1 MDSFWEY
8 FWLVF
13 ACFAFAAYVVILF
26 SILTDLFRDHRT
38 SGWAKAVWV
47 FFLFVLPIIG
57 EMVYLIVRGRGMV
70 ERSARADRRYRA
82 AEDAYIGGSRGRR
95 RRTTSRRRNHCSTR
109 GRSPTRS
116 TASSRRVRA
125 GSTDPG
131 SRSRRVAG
139 GRDAV
144 LTPRQPPRIVVPVT
158 IGSREGRLMTSQAY
172 PPRR

>member
-8 FWLVF
+8 FSLVF

-82 AEDAYIGGSRGRR
+82 AEDAYIRG
-95 RRTTSRRRNHCSTR
+95 
-109 GRSPTRS
+109 
-116 TASSRRVRA
+116 
-125 GSTDPG
+125 
-131 SRSRRVAG
+131 VAG
-139 GRDAV
+139 TPSLDDLATAKSLLDSGTITDEEYRV
-144 LTPRQPPRIVVPVT
+144 LAARARGVD
-158 IGSREGRLMTSQAY
+158 
-172 PPRR
+172 

>member
-13 ACFAFAAYVVILF
+13 ACFAFAAYVMILF

-82 AEDAYIGGSRGRR
+82 AEDAYIRG
-95 RRTTSRRRNHCSTR
+95 
-109 GRSPTRS
+109 
-116 TASSRRVRA
+116 
-125 GSTDPG
+125 
-131 SRSRRVAG
+131 VAG
-139 GRDAV
+139 TPSPDDLATAKSLLDSGTITDEEYRV
-144 LTPRQPPRIVVPVT
+144 LAARARGVD
-158 IGSREGRLMTSQAY
+158 
-172 PPRR
+172 

>member
-82 AEDAYIGGSRGRR
+82 AEEAYIRG
-95 RRTTSRRRNHCSTR
+95 
-109 GRSPTRS
+109 
-116 TASSRRVRA
+116 
-125 GSTDPG
+125 
-131 SRSRRVAG
+131 VAG
-139 GRDAV
+139 TPSPDDLATAKSLLDSGTITDEEYRV
-144 LTPRQPPRIVVPVT
+144 LAARARGVD
-158 IGSREGRLMTSQAY
+158 
-172 PPRR
+172 

>member
-13 ACFAFAAYVVILF
+13 ACFAFAAYVMILF

-38 SGWAKAVWV
+38 SGWVKAVWV

-82 AEDAYIGGSRGRR
+82 AEDAYI
-95 RRTTSRRRNHCSTR
+95 
-109 GRSPTRS
+109 
-116 TASSRRVRA
+116 
-125 GSTDPG
+125 PG
-131 SRSRRVAG
+131 VAG
-139 GRDAV
+139 TPSPDDIATAKSLLDSGTITDEEYRV
-144 LTPRQPPRIVVPVT
+144 LAARARGVD
-158 IGSREGRLMTSQAY
+158 
-172 PPRR
+172 

>member
-82 AEDAYIGGSRGRR
+82 AEDAYIRGVTGTPSPDDLATAKSLLDSGTITDEEYRVLAAR
-95 RRTTSRRRNHCSTR
+95 AR
-109 GRSPTRS
+109 G
-116 TASSRRVRA
+116 V
-125 GSTDPG
+125 D
-131 SRSRRVAG
+131 
-139 GRDAV
+139 
-144 LTPRQPPRIVVPVT
+144 
-158 IGSREGRLMTSQAY
+158 
-172 PPRR
+172 

>member
-13 ACFAFAAYVVILF
+13 ACFAFAAYVMILF

-57 EMVYLIVRGRGMV
+57 EMVYLIARGRGMV

-82 AEDAYIGGSRGRR
+82 AEDAYIRG
-95 RRTTSRRRNHCSTR
+95 
-109 GRSPTRS
+109 
-116 TASSRRVRA
+116 
-125 GSTDPG
+125 
-131 SRSRRVAG
+131 VAG
-139 GRDAV
+139 TPSPDDLATAKSLLDSGTITDEEYRV
-144 LTPRQPPRIVVPVT
+144 LAARARGVD
-158 IGSREGRLMTSQAY
+158 
-172 PPRR
+172 

>member
-1 MDSFWEY
+1 M
-8 FWLVF
+8 VF

-82 AEDAYIGGSRGRR
+82 AEDAYIRG
-95 RRTTSRRRNHCSTR
+95 
-109 GRSPTRS
+109 
-116 TASSRRVRA
+116 
-125 GSTDPG
+125 
-131 SRSRRVAG
+131 VAG
-139 GRDAV
+139 TPSPDDLATAKSLLDSGTITDEEYRV
-144 LTPRQPPRIVVPVT
+144 LAARARGVD
-158 IGSREGRLMTSQAY
+158 
-172 PPRR
+172 

>member
-57 EMVYLIVRGRGMV
+57 EMVYLIGRGRGMV

-82 AEDAYIGGSRGRR
+82 AEDAYIRG
-95 RRTTSRRRNHCSTR
+95 
-109 GRSPTRS
+109 
-116 TASSRRVRA
+116 
-125 GSTDPG
+125 
-131 SRSRRVAG
+131 VAG
-139 GRDAV
+139 TPSPDDLVTAKSLLDSGTITDEEYRV
-144 LTPRQPPRIVVPVT
+144 LAARARGVD
-158 IGSREGRLMTSQAY
+158 
-172 PPRR
+172 

>member
-82 AEDAYIGGSRGRR
+82 AEDAYIRG
-95 RRTTSRRRNHCSTR
+95 
-109 GRSPTRS
+109 
-116 TASSRRVRA
+116 
-125 GSTDPG
+125 
-131 SRSRRVAG
+131 VAG
-139 GRDAV
+139 TPSPDDLATAKSLLDSGTITDEEYRV
-144 LTPRQPPRIVVPVT
+144 LAARARGVD
-158 IGSREGRLMTSQAY
+158 
-172 PPRR
+172 

>member
-82 AEDAYIGGSRGRR
+82 AEDAYIRG
-95 RRTTSRRRNHCSTR
+95 
-109 GRSPTRS
+109 
-116 TASSRRVRA
+116 
-125 GSTDPG
+125 
-131 SRSRRVAG
+131 VAG
-139 GRDAV
+139 TPSADDLATAKSLLDSGTITDEEYRV
-144 LTPRQPPRIVVPVT
+144 LAARARGVD
-158 IGSREGRLMTSQAY
+158 
-172 PPRR
+172 

>member
-82 AEDAYIGGSRGRR
+82 AEDAYIRG
-95 RRTTSRRRNHCSTR
+95 
-109 GRSPTRS
+109 
-116 TASSRRVRA
+116 
-125 GSTDPG
+125 
-131 SRSRRVAG
+131 VAG
-139 GRDAV
+139 TPSLDDLATAKSLLDSGTITDEEYRV
-144 LTPRQPPRIVVPVT
+144 LAARARGVD
-158 IGSREGRLMTSQAY
+158 
-172 PPRR
+172 

>member
-82 AEDAYIGGSRGRR
+82 AEDAYIRG
-95 RRTTSRRRNHCSTR
+95 
-109 GRSPTRS
+109 
-116 TASSRRVRA
+116 
-125 GSTDPG
+125 
-131 SRSRRVAG
+131 VAG
-139 GRDAV
+139 TPSPDDLVTAKSLLDSGTITDEEYRV
-144 LTPRQPPRIVVPVT
+144 LAARARGVD
-158 IGSREGRLMTSQAY
+158 
-172 PPRR
+172 